1 MSWKGFQKAMSRLP
15 HQIMSKKG
23 DVTRDE
29 GFIQLE
35 TRFIETTKMADRL
48 RAEAQAFRDSV
59 SALLTH
65 QAEMASYLSVIY
77 SQHIGVEVEEGGVQ
91 RRVQPTPAAALQAA
105 NDAEAAMAYCRDE
118 ILPELDSVDQHV
130 IRPSLELQEII
141 KTIQKTIV
149 KRNHKLIDYD
159 RHRVALQKLQVKTE
173 RTMNEE
179 KAIFKVQNQLDTATQ
194 DYEYLNNAL
203 KEQLPAFFQMLF
215 QLIQPIFEHMYNLQ
229 CKIYG
234 MIYARCYELV
244 TANEQYFVTHAMELE
259 AGYNWRKQQH
269 DVQAE
274 IQNMDLLK
282 SGGKAWLT
290 VSGGTNKLSLQER
303 AALKN
308 NELQQQPH
316 QITYQ
321 QDSYQQ
327 PVSTSPPPPQYQVP
341 YQAYQPQQQYQA
353 PQQHHTAAPAY
364 GQQQSSPAGGLV
376 SPTAAPTPPT
386 RDASRSSYVVA
397 LYDYDAQAEGDL
409 SFKKDD
415 KIELVQR
422 TQDANDWWTG
432 RLRGAV
438 GVFPGNYVAEL

>member
-1 MSWKGFQKAMSRLP
+1 MSRLP

-35 TRFIETTKMADRL
+35 TRFNETTKLADRL

-65 QAEMASYLSVIY
+65 QAEMASYLSIIY
-77 SQHIGVEVEEGGVQ
+77 SQHIGVQVEEGGVQ
-91 RRVQPTPAAALQAA
+91 RRVQQTPASATQAA

-118 ILPELDSVDQHV
+118 ILPQLDSVDQFV

-159 RHRVALQKLQVKTE
+159 RHRVALNKLNTKTE
-173 RTMNEE
+173 RTISEE
-179 KAIFKVQNQLDTATQ
+179 KSIFKVQSQLETATQ
-194 DYEYLNNAL
+194 DYEYLNNNL
-203 KEQLPAFFQMLF
+203 KEQLPIFFQMLV
-215 QLIQPIFEHMYNLQ
+215 QLIHPIFEQMYNLQ

-244 TANEQYFVTHAMELE
+244 TANEQHFVTHAMDLE

-308 NELQQQPH
+308 NETSNTQLAPQNTYQYSSSPAVPLQQQ
-316 QITYQ
+316 Q
-321 QDSYQQ
+321 QEASE
-327 PVSTSPPPPQYQVP
+327 YQVP
-341 YQAYQPQQQYQA
+341 YKPYQPQQ
-353 PQQHHTAAPAY
+353 PQQHEHYQSPPKSTYGGPAAA
-364 GQQQSSPAGGLV
+364 GLV
-376 SPTAAPTPPT
+376 SPTPAVPTPPT
-386 RDASRSSYVVA
+386 RDTSRNTYVVA

-415 KIELVQR
+415 KIELVRR
-422 TQDANDWWTG
+422 TPDTNDWWTG
-432 RLRGAV
+432 KLRGAV

>member
-1 MSWKGFQKAMSRLP
+1 MSRLP

-35 TRFIETTKMADRL
+35 TRFNETTKMADRL
-48 RAEAQAFRDSV
+48 RAEAQAFRDGV

-65 QAEMASYLSVIY
+65 QAEMASFLSVIY
-77 SQHIGVEVEEGGVQ
+77 SQHLGVEVEEGGVQ
-91 RRVQPTPAAALQAA
+91 RRVQPTPVAASQAA

-118 ILPELDSVDQHV
+118 ILPQLDSVDQFV

-159 RHRVALQKLQVKTE
+159 RHRVALQKLTVKTE

-179 KAIFKVQNQLDTATQ
+179 KAIFKVQSQLDTATQ
-194 DYEYLNNAL
+194 DYDYLNNAL
-203 KEQLPAFFQMLF
+203 KEQLPAFFQMLIH
-215 QLIQPIFEHMYNLQ
+215 LIQPIFEHMYNLQ

-244 TANEQYFVTHAMELE
+244 TANEQYFVTHAMDLE

-308 NELQQQPH
+308 NETSPGQQHQIAYQQPSQPLSTPPLQQQ
-316 QITYQ
+316 Q
-321 QDSYQQ
+321 QQ
-327 PVSTSPPPPQYQVP
+327 QYQVP

-353 PQQHHTAAPAY
+353 PQQHHTPAPAY
-364 GQQQSSPAGGLV
+364 GQQPSSSSAGGLV

-438 GVFPGNYVAEL
+438 GVFPGRVLW

>member
-1 MSWKGFQKAMSRLP
+1 
-15 HQIMSKKG
+15 MSKKG

-35 TRFIETTKMADRL
+35 TRFNETTKMADRL

-118 ILPELDSVDQHV
+118 ILPQLDSVDQFV

-159 RHRVALQKLQVKTE
+159 RHRVALQKLNVKTE

-179 KAIFKVQNQLDTATQ
+179 KAIFKVQSQLDTATQ

-203 KEQLPAFFQMLF
+203 KEQLPAFFQMLI

-234 MIYARCYELV
+234 MIYARCCELV
-244 TANEQYFVTHAMELE
+244 TANEQYFVTHAMDLE

-303 AALKN
+303 AVLKN
-308 NELQQQPH
+308 SETSPGQQHKQIAYHQEQYQQPSQPVSSPPLQQQ
-316 QITYQ
+316 Q
-321 QDSYQQ
+321 QQ
-327 PVSTSPPPPQYQVP
+327 QYQVP

-353 PQQHHTAAPAY
+353 PHQQQHTAAPAY
-364 GQQQSSPAGGLV
+364 GQQQQQPSSAAGGLV
-376 SPTAAPTPPT
+376 SPTAVPTPPT

-438 GVFPGNYVAEL
+438 GVFPGNYVTEL

>member
-1 MSWKGFQKAMSRLP
+1 MSRLP

-35 TRFIETTKMADRL
+35 TRFNETTKMADRL

-77 SQHIGVEVEEGGVQ
+77 SQHLGVEVEEGGVQ

-118 ILPELDSVDQHV
+118 ILPQLDSVDQYV
-130 IRPSLELQEII
+130 IRPSLELQEVI

-159 RHRVALQKLQVKTE
+159 RHRVALQKLNVKTE

-179 KAIFKVQNQLDTATQ
+179 KAIFKVQSQLDTATQ

-203 KEQLPAFFQMLF
+203 KEQLPAFFQMLI
-215 QLIQPIFEHMYNLQ
+215 QLVQPIFEHMYNLQ

-244 TANEQYFVTHAMELE
+244 TANEQYFVTHAMDLE

-308 NELQQQPH
+308 SEASPGQQH
-316 QITYQ
+316 QIAYH

-327 PVSTSPPPPQYQVP
+327 PSQPPSTPPLQQQQQQYQVP

-353 PQQHHTAAPAY
+353 PQQHQTSTPAY
-364 GQQQSSPAGGLV
+364 GQQPSFSAAGLV
-376 SPTAAPTPPT
+376 SPTAVPTPPT

-415 KIELVQR
+415 KIELIQR
-422 TQDANDWWTG
+422 APDANDWWTG

-438 GVFPGNYVAEL
+438 GVFPGNYVTEL